1 MKNIKAVFKREF
13 RSYFDSPVAYVFL
26 TAFLV
31 LIGFMTFGVAMFY
44 ERRQADLTPFFFWH
58 PWVYLLLVPAATM
71 GLWADERRNGTA
83 ELVLTLPMTVWEV
96 LIGKFLAAWAFM
108 GVALALTFPVT
119 LTVGYL
125 GSPDW
130 GTVICGY
137 VGSLLLAGAA
147 AAVGVFAS
155 TLSRSSV
162 VGFVISLA
170 MVFVLLI
177 VGFDP
182 VTGAVANWGVPAA
195 IVNGI
200 AGCSL
205 LTHFEAMRRGVI
217 DLADIGYYFGMI
229 VFMLAA
235 AKMVTDGRR
244 GASKGAL
251 GLVVLAVIVIAADL
265 ILAALPLRGDLT
277 AERLYTLSDGSKA
290 VLSKLDADVTFRY
303 YVSSSA
309 ADMPMQLKTYATRV
323 GNLLKEYERA
333 AGGRLAVET
342 YDPKP
347 DSDAEE
353 WAQRY
358 GIEPQTVNPF
368 GSPVYFGIVAVCG
381 DREEALG
388 VLSPRTEAT
397 LEYDLTRLVTRVAWP
412 ERPVIGVMTSL
423 GDVLGGQ
430 QNPMMMQMGQ
440 RPPQGWA
447 AFAELAKDYEVKPV
461 SPEATEIDAEIGA
474 LVLLHAKNLSDGTL
488 YAIDQFVL
496 RGGKLIACVDPFS
509 IKDMIASRQQQ
520 NPMMMQMG
528 GGMDGPSTLG
538 KLFDAWGVKFDT
550 GRISCDLEASTKLN
564 NGQGGVD
571 DNPAFLSLGK
581 GNMDDGDIL
590 VSRLTSVMLPF
601 AGAFTFEK
609 KGMDL
614 VFTPVITT
622 SKDNSCAVD
631 KMSVQFGGGVKDMV
645 PDGQQRILAARLAG
659 TFKTAFPK
667 GPDGTNDV
675 SKALAEGKGSVILF
689 ADSDF
694 LADDFCV
701 RMMKTPFGNIP
712 QLINDNLT
720 LFSNVIEQFA
730 GREEL
735 IGVRSRGASDRPFT
749 VVNELEAVAMR
760 KWQSKQAAFEQ
771 ELQMTQQRLAALQR
785 EKSGDDRYILSA
797 EQQDEIVKLRKAQ
810 ADTKKQLKNVR
821 KELTADIDSLGMM
834 LKCVNIACV
843 PILVVLFGLL
853 RGFMRKRG

>member
-31 LIGFMTFGVAMFY
+31 LIGFLTFGVAMFY

-83 ELVLTLPMTVWEV
+83 EVLLTLPMTAWEI

-108 GVALALTFPVT
+108 GVALALTFPVA
-119 LTVGYL
+119 LTAGYL

-130 GTVICGY
+130 GVVFCGY

-147 AAVGVFAS
+147 TAVGLFAS

-170 MVFVLLI
+170 MVFALLI
-177 VGFDP
+177 IGFDP
-182 VTGAVANWGVPAA
+182 VTTAVANWGVPAA

-205 LTHFEAMRRGVI
+205 LTHFEALRRGVI
-217 DLADIGYYFGMI
+217 DLADVGYYVGLA
-229 VFMLAA
+229 VFMLTA
-235 AKMVTDGRR
+235 AKTVTDGRR
-244 GASKGAL
+244 GASKGVT
-251 GLVVLAVIVIAADL
+251 GLVATAVVVCAADI
-265 ILAALPLRGDLT
+265 ILAALPLRGDFT
-277 AERLYTLSDGSKA
+277 AENLYTLSDGSKA
-290 VLSKLDADVTFRY
+290 VLAKLDGDVTFKY

-309 ADMPMQLKTYATRV
+309 ADMPMQLKTYAAQV

-333 AGGRLAVET
+333 AGGRLTVET

-347 DSDAEE
+347 DSDEEE

-368 GSPVYFGIVAVCG
+368 GSPVYFGVTAVCG
-381 DREEALG
+381 DREETLG
-388 VLSPRTEAT
+388 VLSPRTEST

-412 ERPVIGVMTSL
+412 EKPVLGVMTSL
-423 GDVLGGQ
+423 PDVMGGQ
-430 QNPMMMQMGQ
+430 MNPMMMQMGQ

-447 AFAELAKDYEVKPV
+447 AFAELAKDYEVKTV
-461 SPEATEIDAEIGA
+461 ATDADEIDGDVKT
-474 LVLLHAKNLSDGTL
+474 LVLLHAKDLSDKTL

-509 IKDMIASRQQQ
+509 IKDMLAQRQNQ
-520 NPMMMQMG
+520 NPMMGQMR
-528 GGMDGPSTLG
+528 GMDGPSTLG
-538 KLFDAWGVKFDT
+538 KLFDAWGVKFDPSKIT
-550 GRISCDLEASTKLN
+550 CDLEAATKLN
-564 NGQGGVD
+564 NQQGGVD
-571 DNPAFLSLGK
+571 DNPAFLSLSRE
-581 GNMDDGDIL
+581 NMDKGDIL
-590 VSRLTSVMLPF
+590 VSRLSQVMMPF
-601 AGAFTFEK
+601 AGAFSFEK
-609 KGMDL
+609 KYDGL
-614 VFTPVITT
+614 VFSPVIST
-622 SKDNSCAVD
+622 SKDNSCFTD
-631 KMSVQFGGGVKDMV
+631 KMSLQMGGDVKDMK
-645 PDGQQRILAARLAG
+645 PDGSARILAARLSG

-675 SKALAEGKGSVILF
+675 SKALAEGKSSVILF
-689 ADSDF
+689 ADTDF

-712 QLINDNLT
+712 QLINENLT

-735 IGVRSRGASDRPFT
+735 IGVRSRGASDRPFD
-749 VVNELEAVAMR
+749 VVNELEAKATRQFQDEMVRYEA
-760 KWQSKQAAFEQ
+760 
-771 ELQMTQQRLAALQR
+771 ELQTTQQRLQALQKQ
-785 EKSGDDRYILSA
+785 KSGNERFILSK
-797 EQQDEIVKLRKAQ
+797 EQQDEILKLRKAQ
-810 ADTKKQLKNVR
+810 SDMRKRLKQVR
-821 KELTADIDSLGMM
+821 KERNADIDSLGRL
-834 LKCVNIACV
+834 LKCVNIGLV
-843 PILVVLFGLL
+843 PLLVGLL
-853 RGFMRKRG
+853 GLFRGIVRQRS